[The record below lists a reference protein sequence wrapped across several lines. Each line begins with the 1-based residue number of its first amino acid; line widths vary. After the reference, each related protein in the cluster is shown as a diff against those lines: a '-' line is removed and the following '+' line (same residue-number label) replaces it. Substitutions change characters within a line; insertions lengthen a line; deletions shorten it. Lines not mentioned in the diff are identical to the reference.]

1 MEDKQTV
8 VFIQVV
14 SLHLHRLFKNARV
27 KQNADY
33 KGELNNK

>member
-1 MEDKQTV
+1 MEDKQIV

-14 SLHLHRLFKNARV
+14 SLRLRRLFKNARV

-33 KGELNNK
+33 KGEPNNK